1 MYNYEN
7 ITIKKPLGI
16 ENKKAYLVGGGIASL
31 ACAFYLIRDGK
42 MAGSQITV
50 LEESSL
56 VGGAMD
62 GAGNAEDG
70 YIIRGGR
77 EMEAHY
83 ECCWDMFGAI
93 PSLGD
98 KNKTVLDEIHE
109 INRID
114 PNVSACRVLH
124 ECGKKVLGAELGL
137 SDVHIMELGML
148 LLAKEEELEK
158 ISVEHYFDASFF
170 ETPMWLYWRSMFAFQ
185 TWHSVIEMKRYMQRF
200 IHLLPGMSRLEKIL
214 FSTYNQYD
222 SMILPLKNYLE
233 EQGVVFAYNTQV
245 TGVRI
250 ENEGGRKTAREL
262 LLTANEIEQK
272 IPLEAEELIFIT
284 NGSMTQNATF
294 GDMKHPA
301 KLDSSLGSS
310 WQLWKNIAKQ
320 DSSFGNPDAF
330 CGAIEKTK
338 WLSFTITCTDSPMAE
353 VLKELTGRDPYSGKA
368 VTGGI
373 VTVKD
378 SSWLLSLTCNRQPH
392 FINQPKNVL
401 VLWAYG
407 LFADNVGDFVKKK
420 MSECSGEE
428 LACELLYHLGAKE
441 RIEEILPTLNVIP
454 CMMPYITSQFMP
466 RAKGDRPKVIPEGST
481 NFAFIGQFCEI
492 EDECVFTVEHS
503 VRSAITAVY
512 TLLHIPKAIPP
523 IYPSRYD
530 VRVLAEAT
538 KTLYGGHS
546 FGVKRLV
553 RKFFEDKR

>member
-1 MYNYEN
+1 MWSYQNR
-7 ITIKKPLGI
+7 TIRKPEGI
-16 ENKKAYLVGGGIASL
+16 ENKRAYLIGGGIASL
-31 ACAFYLIRDGK
+31 AAAAFLIRDAS
-42 MAGSQITV
+42 MQGSKITIF
-50 LEESSL
+50 EESTL
-56 VGGAMD
+56 LGGAMD
-62 GAGNAEDG
+62 GAGNAADG

-77 EMEAHY
+77 EMEEHY
-83 ECCWDMFGAI
+83 ECCWNLFGSI

-98 KNKTVLDEIHE
+98 KTKTVLDEIYE

-124 ECGKKVLGAELGL
+124 KCGKKVLGHELGL

-148 LLAKEEELEK
+148 LLAKEEELEN
-158 ISVEHYFDASFF
+158 ISVEHYFDPSFF
-170 ETPMWLYWRSMFAFQ
+170 TTPMWLYWRSMFAFQ
-185 TWHSVIEMKRYMQRF
+185 TWHSVIEMKRYMERF
-200 IHLLPGMSRLEKIL
+200 IHLLPGMSKLEKIL

-245 TGVRI
+245 RDVRI
-250 ENEGGRKTAREL
+250 ENEEGVKTAREL
-262 LLTANEIEQK
+262 LLTRNEEEQS
-272 IPLEAEELIFIT
+272 ISIGAEDLLFIT
-284 NGSMTQNATF
+284 NGSMTQNATL
-294 GDMKHPA
+294 GDMQHPA
-301 KLDSSLGSS
+301 KIEKNLGSS
-310 WQLWKNIAKQ
+310 WRLWKNIAKQ
-320 DSSFGNPDAF
+320 DPSFGNPDIF
-330 CGAIEKTK
+330 CGAIDKTK
-338 WLSFTITCTDSPMAE
+338 WISFTITCTDSPLAQILE
-353 VLKELTGRDPYSGKA
+353 QLTGRDPYFGKA

-378 SSWLLSLTCNRQPH
+378 SSWLLSVTCNRQPH
-392 FINQPKNVL
+392 FIAQPKNVL

-407 LFADNVGDFVKKK
+407 LFADKVGDFVKKK

-466 RAKGDRPKVIPEGST
+466 RAKGDRPKVIPDGST

-492 EDECVFTVEHS
+492 EGECVFTVEHS
-503 VRSAITAVY
+503 VRSAISAVY
-512 TLLHIPKAIPP
+512 GVLKIDKAIPP

-538 KTLYGGHS
+538 KTLYEGHS
-546 FGVKRLV
+546 FGFESFM